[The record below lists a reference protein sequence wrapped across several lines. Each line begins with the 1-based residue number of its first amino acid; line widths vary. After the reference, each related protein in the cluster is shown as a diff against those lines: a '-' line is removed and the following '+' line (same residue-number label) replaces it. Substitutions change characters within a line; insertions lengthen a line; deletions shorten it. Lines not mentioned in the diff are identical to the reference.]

1 MVMGWQVV
9 PGRLVSQ
16 TGHAL
21 ASKED
26 FLFFF
31 LTLPTSELEQARAD
45 RLLDPGM
52 VREIHFCGGKPSCK
66 IKELCQALS
75 LKKVKQNV
83 LTMNVEFEHLHV
95 GKGHRG

>member
-1 MVMGWQVV
+1 MHL
-9 PGRLVSQ
+9 PPRRI
-16 TGHAL
+16 
-21 ASKED
+21 
-26 FLFFF
+26 FFFFF

-83 LTMNVEFEHLHV
+83 LTTNVEFEHLHV